1 MFLSGYL
8 KNALYIPGQGK
19 HFLNIFL
26 FFLIFSL
33 FHLFCPQSSWGDKNT
48 EIYTIED
55 DSHEGIIFAQAEAGL
70 LRDETEETKIKPRT
84 MKPQEMEAIESKL
97 TEALILYY
105 DGKFGQALPI
115 FNSISAEVETLDIM
129 WWIGTSAMKTGKTQL
144 AVEKFQKMLAID
156 PKLYRVRLE
165 LAAAYFGLGRY
176 QEARKELDIVKASNP
191 PEEVLKN
198 IEKLLAAID
207 ESTRKVITGFRFSQ
221 GIQWDTNISS
231 GPDKRELSVT
241 GGTLTLDTDAGKLRD
256 WASITNI
263 SGSVLYDVGER
274 QGLMWNTTAELYKSA
289 YFSHGKFNYMLLDVT
304 TGPWW
309 VERQD
314 ILKIPL
320 GISNQEYGSDRLSWI
335 FHISPNYEHYFNPY
349 FSLRA
354 LHSVSRENFFD
365 ASKNDGLDNTTRRYE
380 LSPNFFLDNRRHII
394 SLAVG
399 HEDCDAEVRRNS
411 YGARYL
417 SLSFYTKF
425 PTKTDLFLKYQFA
438 EKSYKLPPP
447 LYTDDRT
454 DRRHTYTAVL
464 SQEIYKN
471 TFTSFTFNYIDNKS
485 TTELYD
491 FNKETYTLNV
501 GFYF

>member
-1 MFLSGYL
+1 M
-8 KNALYIPGQGK
+8 
-19 HFLNIFL
+19 
-26 FFLIFSL
+26 
-33 FHLFCPQSSWGDKNT
+33 
-48 EIYTIED
+48 
-55 DSHEGIIFAQAEAGL
+55 
-70 LRDETEETKIKPRT
+70 
-84 MKPQEMEAIESKL
+84 
-97 TEALILYY
+97 
-105 DGKFGQALPI
+105 
-115 FNSISAEVETLDIM
+115 
-129 WWIGTSAMKTGKTQL
+129 L
-144 AVEKFQKMLAID
+144 AVN

-165 LAAAYFGLGRY
+165 LAAAYFSLGRY

-191 PEEVLKN
+191 PDEVLKN

-221 GIQWDTNISS
+221 GIQWDSNISS

-256 WASITNI
+256 WASITNV

-274 QGLMWNTTAELYKSA
+274 QGLMWNSSAELYKSA

-309 VERQD
+309 VDRQD
-314 ILKIPL
+314 ILKVPL
-320 GISNQEYGSDRLSWI
+320 GVSNQEYGSDRLSWI
-335 FHISPNYEHYFNPY
+335 FHISPNYEHYFNPN

-411 YGARYL
+411 YSARYL
-417 SLSFYTKF
+417 SLSFYSKF

-454 DRRHTYTAVL
+454 DRRHTYTVVL

-471 TFTSFTFNYIDNKS
+471 TFTSFTFNYIDNNS

-491 FNKETYTLNV
+491 FTKETYTLSV

>member
-1 MFLSGYL
+1 MFPDRYP
-8 KNALYIPGQGK
+8 K
-19 HFLNIFL
+19 
-26 FFLIFSL
+26 FFLHIPRQIKYLMKTFFFFIL
-33 FHLFCPQSSWGDKNT
+33 VLIHLSTPQLCLSDTADQSNT
-48 EIYTIED
+48 AENQSFGSVLI
-55 DSHEGIIFAQAEAGL
+55 AQAETGPPSNADGGL
-70 LRDETEETKIKPRT
+70 RIKPKG
-84 MKPQEMEAIESKL
+84 MKPQEMEAIESRL

-129 WWIGTSAMKTGKTQL
+129 WWIGTSAMKTGKIQL

-165 LAAAYFGLGRY
+165 LAAAYFALGKY
-176 QEARKELDIVKASNP
+176 PEARKELDIVKASNP
-191 PEEVLKN
+191 PEEVLRN
-198 IEKLLAAID
+198 IEKLLAAIE
-207 ESTRKVITGFRFSQ
+207 ESSRKVITSFRFSQ

-231 GPDKRELSVT
+231 GPDKRELNVT
-241 GGTLTLDTDAGKLRD
+241 GGTLTLDTDAGKIRD
-256 WASITNI
+256 WASITNA
-263 SGSVLYDVGER
+263 SGSVLYDMGER
-274 QGLMWNTTAELYKSA
+274 QGLMWNTSAELYKSA

-304 TGPWW
+304 AGPWW

-314 ILKIPL
+314 IVKVPF
-320 GISNQEYGSDRLSWI
+320 GFSSQEYGSDRLSWI
-335 FHISPNYEHYFNPY
+335 FHISPNYEHYFSPF

-365 ASKNDGLDNTTRRYE
+365 ESKNNGLDNTTRRYE

-425 PTKTDLFLKYQFA
+425 PTKTDLFLKYQVA
-438 EKSYKLPPP
+438 EKSYKLPPL
-447 LYTDDRT
+447 LYSDDRT

-471 TFTSFTFNYIDNKS
+471 TFASFTFNYIDNNS
-485 TTELYD
+485 TAELYD
-491 FNKETYTLNV
+491 FDKTTYTLNV
-501 GFYF
+501 GLYF